1 MMIALIADA
10 ATTTGERRQEERGV
24 LRSSSA
30 MRGSRGIIM
39 IYDVAMVLR
48 WNDKSLGTQ

>member
-1 MMIALIADA
+1 MIALIADA

-30 MRGSRGIIM
+30 MRGKGVM
-39 IYDVAMVLR
+39 IYDSHGFEME
-48 WNDKSLGTQ
+48 

>member
-1 MMIALIADA
+1 MIADA
-10 ATTTGERRQEERGV
+10 ATTTGERRQERGV

-30 MRGSRGIIM
+30 MRGGGVM
-39 IYDVAMVLR
+39 IYDLAMVLR